1 MNNLEPTSWGPYY
14 WNTLH
19 FIAAAYDNNP
29 NQSVRSAMKNFIQ
42 SLPILLPC
50 KECQDN
56 ALNFIKTKNLDVVVS
71 TRKELFEFFFNFHNR
86 VNERLNKPTMKIEE
100 ALKRYHIPKEEYIL
114 YNANPIRPTAVP
126 TDTASP
132 KARRPYPLKE
142 EKSNLLIFSIVVV
155 VILCIFWIGRN

>member
-1 MNNLEPTSWGPYY
+1 MNSLEPNVWGPYY

-19 FIAAAYDNNP
+19 FIAATYDSNP

-71 TRKELFEFFFNFHNR
+71 TRKELFNFFFNFHNR
-86 VNERLNKPTMKIEE
+86 VNERLNKPIMKIED
-100 ALKRYHIPKEEYIL
+100 ALKRYHIPKEEYVL
-114 YNANPIRPTAVP
+114 YSSHISN
-126 TDTASP
+126 
-132 KARRPYPLKE
+132 E
-142 EKSNLLIFSIVVV
+142 ESSNVLINFSIVVV
-155 VILCIFWIGRN
+155 IILCIFWLLRPLV